1 MNHITAINLLDH
13 LLTPTITLKN
23 DTLCSLAYYQH
34 HDLASITALEAGAS
48 NHGWVENNI
57 ASSLSSSHH
66 CLGLMCEGEWIAH
79 AVFSL
84 AADEAE
90 LLILSVAKAW
100 QGKGVATAFLSAIF
114 PCLAHYAREV
124 FLEVRESNSAA
135 ITLYDQLG
143 FNQLGV
149 RPNYYPPVISN
160 QSSGQ
165 PSSKKEDALIF
176 GLNIFVD

>member
-1 MNHITAINLLDH
+1 MNHITTINLLQH
-13 LLTPTITLKN
+13 LATPMITLN
-23 DTLCSLAYYQH
+23 DGTLCSIAYYQH
-34 HDLASITALEAGAS
+34 SDLAAITALEAGAS
-48 NHGWVENNI
+48 NHGWVEKNI

-66 CLGLMCEGEWIAH
+66 CIGLMCDGEWIAH

-100 QGKGVATAFLSAIF
+100 QGKGVASAFLSAIF

-149 RPNYYPPVISN
+149 RPNYYPPVIS
-160 QSSGQ
+160 SQ
-165 PSSKKEDALIF
+165 PSGKKEDALIF